1 MESEPVFGR
10 GCIHSGKNF
19 MIGATKIHTTELI
32 RNRVIWIKR
41 IQLEKNKH
49 ARLKADSKNLSYPT
63 VFLLIETTFVN
74 R

>member
-1 MESEPVFGR
+1 
-10 GCIHSGKNF
+10 

-32 RNRVIWIKR
+32 RNPVIWIKR